1 MRPVPAPV
9 AAESLGRAV
18 SGVVTAAGGDTPVRN
33 AEVGT
38 VGLQLIGAPNYTC
51 TNDRGEFRLR
61 VPFGDVR
68 LEVIHAD
75 YQFRLQDLGPTD
87 STVRFSGARV
97 PRDSVLIR
105 PREVRV
111 LALQGQTKL
120 GFFPLPIIM
129 IDGAILSDSAVRMLR
144 PRTRCER

>member
-75 YQFRLQDLGPTD
+75 YRFRFQDLGPTD
-87 STVRFSGARV
+87 STVRFSGERV

-105 PREVRV
+105 RREVLV
-111 LALQGQTKL
+111 LQGQTKL

-129 IDGAILSDSAVRMLR
+129 IDGAILSDNAVRMLR
-144 PRTRCER
+144 PRTRCEH